1 MAHGNY
7 NFYRSKSLN
16 AQWED
21 LSRSVS
27 YVLNEHEGP
36 EPKAEALR
44 QISTSHW
51 VESLERTHC
60 AEGNCRKK
68 FTLTERKH
76 HCRRCG
82 EVFCGK
88 CSQYRRRLSLFATPD
103 PNGIS
108 YRVCKRCFDVGPQKF
123 GAARSLMREFH
134 IWREQKKREKNNN
147 HTDGPV
153 QPVNDFKENNDVKE
167 ELQRLVEGYTKHIG
181 KSKIKSFV
189 TEAFSFVKI
198 PEWQKSKHWM
208 PSSSRSDCTLCS
220 KKFKVT
226 ETKSNCKVC
235 GAIICS
241 SCSSETLILYP
252 AKESGTVQWTLINII
267 GSPDEEPAGCLYVR
281 VCNACHS
288 KAAELQGNT
297 VTDGPAVG
305 SILDDIADIHT
316 TLRRLQVKISDLLP
330 KYETLVDAVEAKGD
344 LKGLVPAESSATQTL
359 AKYHVDLSDLFTQ
372 FAIDMQGIRRLKPQ
386 TNTQIKLAK
395 NLTSSMFNFY
405 GDNFPVFRE
414 CKKRVFEIL
423 PQEVLE
429 KVQVIVDQNAIN
441 NSYIYIKQLGLEAL
455 LLADK
460 HKFDNQIAVFLADCE
475 NVCLN
480 DLRTQIEACHEDWD
494 RHQEVLREI
503 LQINVKKH
511 RLILPSR
518 RWTLAHGAN
527 YVQCFLFDRSSLLV
541 AKTLRQLNAKTTEK
555 KFSASKQALQKLSE
569 QLSGL
574 Q

>member
-1 MAHGNY
+1 MTYGFLLH
-7 NFYRSKSLN
+7 R
-16 AQWED
+16 
-21 LSRSVS
+21 
-27 YVLNEHEGP
+27 
-36 EPKAEALR
+36 
-44 QISTSHW
+44 
-51 VESLERTHC
+51 
-60 AEGNCRKK
+60 
-68 FTLTERKH
+68 
-76 HCRRCG
+76 
-82 EVFCGK
+82 
-88 CSQYRRRLSLFATPD
+88 
-103 PNGIS
+103 
-108 YRVCKRCFDVGPQKF
+108 
-123 GAARSLMREFH
+123 
-134 IWREQKKREKNNN
+134 
-147 HTDGPV
+147 
-153 QPVNDFKENNDVKE
+153 
-167 ELQRLVEGYTKHIG
+167 
-181 KSKIKSFV
+181 
-189 TEAFSFVKI
+189 
-198 PEWQKSKHWM
+198 
-208 PSSSRSDCTLCS
+208 
-220 KKFKVT
+220 
-226 ETKSNCKVC
+226 VC

-288 KAAELQGNT
+288 EAAVLQGNT
-297 VTDGPAVG
+297 VIDGPAVG
-305 SILDDIADIHT
+305 SILDDIQDIHT
-316 TLRRLQVKISDLLP
+316 TLRRLQGKISDLLP

-386 TNTQIKLAK
+386 TNTQLKLAK

-414 CKKRVFEIL
+414 CKKRVVEIL

-460 HKFDNQIAVFLADCE
+460 HKFDIQIAVFLADCE

-480 DLRTQIEACHEDWD
+480 DLRTQIEACQEDWD

-511 RLILPSR
+511 RLIIPSR

-527 YVQCFLFDRSSLLV
+527 YVQSFLFDRSSLLV
-541 AKTLRQLNAKTTEK
+541 AKTLRQLKAKTTEK